1 MHIKI
6 DDVQSP
12 AVIELI
18 EEHLEHMAALSPP
31 ESCHPLGVSSLRQD
45 SVTLW
50 SCWSGDE
57 LLGIGA
63 LQELDK
69 QHGEIKSMRTAK
81 PHLRQ
86 GVAESILTHL
96 LSVADDRSYHRIS
109 LETGSADSFQP
120 ARTLYAK
127 YGFVE
132 CEPFGTYTLDPHSTF
147 MTLLLEAS
155 KPEPQ

>member
-6 DDVQSP
+6 DDLQSP
-12 AVIELI
+12 LVTELI
-18 EEHLEHMAALSPP
+18 QEHLEHMSSLSPP
-31 ESCHPLGVSSLRQD
+31 ESCHPLDVDNLRHD

-50 SCWSGDE
+50 SCWSGEE

-69 QHGEIKSMRTAK
+69 THGEIKSMRTAQ

-96 LSVADDRSYHRIS
+96 LSIAEDRNYHRLS
-109 LETGSADSFQP
+109 LETGSADSFLP
-120 ARTLYAK
+120 ARTLYEK

-132 CEPFGTYTLDPHSTF
+132 CEPFSDYIEDSHSTF
-147 MTLLLEAS
+147 MTLVL
-155 KPEPQ
+155 